1 MISGQFQNN
10 DGMIYTV
17 LIKKNGDNTE
27 KVIGEDGLFFAD
39 NPIEIETSLEDTF
52 EPIIKRSL
60 TLNLISSDYLGN
72 YFFGVNERDVIIN
85 VFDDNDVCVFAG
97 YIEPNVY
104 TQPYAEHLNSIQIN
118 CIDYLSILQYDYLT
132 DGTNYDY
139 VKTNADLRT
148 FGYFINKFGLSNTG
162 LDLTNTAQSKV
173 YFDKSKYYTIP
184 NIFNEAAISEI
195 VFLGESE
202 DDLLTNEEILFEIL
216 QFLNLHIVQIGFDFY
231 IFDWDTL
238 KQKNTINWL
247 NISDNTTTNTTVST
261 VNIEA
266 TDYCTDGTNITMA
279 EVYNQI
285 QVKDEI
291 SSVED
296 IITSPLDS
304 DSLTSFFTNKQPY
317 MTEICSDGSGDDA
330 NNAFNDV
337 VDGRASNYDGLHIYE
352 WFMQVMDNPN
362 WKLYLDNGQTELNT
376 IYQKDNNG
384 VYKNQHLVTKY
395 IAEHPLTPA
404 ILRFGSVEKKS
415 RVQDDSP
422 INKIDMDDYLVIS
435 INGNEVDTEGSQSP
449 TDADILAHKGMIE
462 YTNSVG
468 GLVFSPTDEKSTNY
482 LVFSGRLLLQP
493 VVYESSTTIAQRRN
507 SFYDILNGNAPKS
520 EGADANVPQYT
531 PIPSGGIID
540 FHNNLVTSDGND
552 EGRYYTR
559 KFYTAVYPK
568 DVVNPD
574 TDYLKDGSM
583 NFQPFIKDKSAHGY
597 EYNYSAVGAS
607 EDRFKKL
614 PILECELII
623 GNKRLVETN
632 IDSEGNSTFQ
642 WYELGNEPVIDG
654 ETKTT
659 FSLGVN
665 PKIGDFIIGDEF
677 DLQNTIDYT
686 MGIDAEGTAIPIKKS
701 DNISGTVTFRILGP
715 VNLLWNDITRRHP
728 SFWRHTSWSE
738 SSKFV
743 LAHTQNIIIQ
753 DFECKIYTDNG
764 GNEVNTDNDL
774 IYVSDEVFSNIKKKD
789 DITFKIN
796 TALRT
801 DEAYDL
807 GITNTVN
814 LSSVVS
820 SLNNSQLMDLTN
832 TVTSDTA
839 KAEQLYC
846 DAYFREYSQPK
857 LILETDIH
865 NTNKVSN
872 WNRYTVNYFNK
883 TFFPVGINYNLMNNS
898 VHLTL
903 KEI

>member
-1 MISGQFQNN
+1 MISGQFKNN
-10 DGMIYTV
+10 DGKLYTV
-17 LIKKNGDNTE
+17 FIKKNGDNTE

-39 NPIEIETSLEDTF
+39 NPIEIETSIEDTF
-52 EPIIKRSL
+52 TPIIKRSL
-60 TLNLISSDYLGN
+60 TLNLISTEYLGN
-72 YFFGVNERDVIIN
+72 YFFGVNERDVTIN
-85 VFDDNDVCVFAG
+85 VFDENDNCIFAG
-97 YIEPNVY
+97 YVEPNIY
-104 TQPYAEHLNSIQIN
+104 TQPYAEHFDSIQIN

-132 DGTNYDY
+132 DGTNYEY
-139 VKTNADLRT
+139 VKTNANLRS
-148 FGYFINKFGLSNTG
+148 FYYFINKFGLTNTN
-162 LDLTNTAQSKV
+162 LDLTNTVQSKV

-184 NIFNEAAISEI
+184 NVFNEAAISEI

-216 QFLNLHIVQIGFDFY
+216 QFLNLHIVQIGFNFY

-266 TDYCTDGTNITMA
+266 TDYCTDGTNISMA

-304 DSLTSFFTNKQPY
+304 DSLNSFYTNKQPY
-317 MTEICSDGSGDDA
+317 MTEIASDGSGDDA
-330 NNAFNDV
+330 NEAFNDV
-337 VDGRASNYDGLHIYE
+337 VDGRASNYDGLHIFE

-395 IAEHPLTPA
+395 LAEHPLTPA

-435 INGNEVDTEGSQSP
+435 VNGNEVDTEGSQSP

-493 VVYESSTTIAQRRN
+493 IVYESSTTIAQRRN
-507 SFYDILNGNAPKS
+507 SFYDILNGYAPKS

-632 IDSEGNSTFQ
+632 IDEEGNSTFQ

-654 ETKTT
+654 VTKTT

-743 LAHTQNIIIQ
+743 LAHTQNIIIK

-796 TALRT
+796 TALGT

-820 SLNNSQLMDLTN
+820 SLNNNQLMNLTN

-883 TFFPVGINYNLMNNS
+883 TFFPIGINYNLMNNS

>member
-1 MISGQFQNN
+1 MISGQFKNN
-10 DGMIYTV
+10 DGILYTV
-17 LIKKNGDNTE
+17 FIKKNGDNTE

-39 NPIEIETSLEDTF
+39 NPIEIETSIEDTF
-52 EPIIKRSL
+52 TPIIKRSL
-60 TLNLISSDYLGN
+60 TLNLISTEYLGN
-72 YFFGVNERDVIIN
+72 YFFGVNERDVTIN
-85 VFDDNDVCVFAG
+85 VFDENDNCIFAG
-97 YIEPNVY
+97 YVEPNIY
-104 TQPYAEHLNSIQIN
+104 TQPYAEHFDSIQIN

-132 DGTNYDY
+132 DGTNYEY
-139 VKTNADLRT
+139 VKNNADLRS
-148 FGYFINKFGLSNTG
+148 FFYFINKFGLTNTG
-162 LDLTNTAQSKV
+162 LDLTNTVQSKV
-173 YFDKSKYYTIP
+173 YFDKSKYYTVP
-184 NIFNEAAISEI
+184 NVFNEAAISEI

-266 TDYCTDGTNITMA
+266 TDYCTDGTNISMA

-291 SSVED
+291 TSIED

-304 DSLTSFFTNKQPY
+304 ESLTSFYTNKQPY
-317 MTEICSDGSGDDA
+317 MTEIASDGSGDDA

-337 VDGRASNYDGLHIYE
+337 VDGRASNYDGLHIFE

-395 IAEHPLTPA
+395 LAEHPLTPA

-435 INGNEVDTEGSQSP
+435 VNGNEVDTEGSQSP

-468 GLVFSPTDEKSTNY
+468 GLIFSPTDDKSTNY

-493 VVYESSTTIAQRRN
+493 IVYESSTTVAQRRN
-507 SFYDILNGNAPKS
+507 SFYDILNGRARKD
-520 EGADANVPQYT
+520 EGADASVPKYT
-531 PIPSGGIID
+531 PHIVQ
-540 FHNNLVTSDGND
+540 NNLVTSDNNG

-597 EYNYSAVGAS
+597 EYNYSAVGTS

-632 IDSEGNSTFQ
+632 IDEEGNSTFQ

-654 ETKTT
+654 VTKTT

-728 SFWRHTSWSE
+728 SFWRHTSWTE

-743 LAHTQNIIIQ
+743 LAHTQNIIIK

-796 TALRT
+796 TALGT

-820 SLNNSQLMDLTN
+820 SINKNQLMDLTN
-832 TVTSDTA
+832 TITNDTA
-839 KAEQLYC
+839 KAEQHYC

-865 NTNKVSN
+865 NGNKVSN

-883 TFFPVGINYNLMNNS
+883 TFFPIGINYNLMNNS

>member
-10 DGMIYTV
+10 DGTLYTV

-60 TLNLISSDYLGN
+60 TLNLISSEYLGN
-72 YFFGVNERDVIIN
+72 YFFGVNERDVTIN

-97 YIEPNVY
+97 YVEPNVY

-162 LDLTNTAQSKV
+162 LDLTNTVQSKV

-202 DDLLTNEEILFEIL
+202 DDLITNEEILFEIL

-266 TDYCTDGTNITMA
+266 TDYCTDGTNISMA

-304 DSLTSFFTNKQPY
+304 DSLTSFYTNKQPY

-531 PIPSGGIID
+531 PIPPFDI

-597 EYNYSAVGAS
+597 KYNYSAVGTS

-642 WYELGNEPVIDG
+642 WYELGSEPVIDG

-665 PKIGDFIIGDEF
+665 PKIDDYIIGDEF

-701 DNISGTVTFRILGP
+701 DNISGKVTFRILGP

-743 LAHTQNIIIQ
+743 LAHTQNIIIK

-820 SLNNSQLMDLTN
+820 SLNNNQLMDLTN

>member
-1 MISGQFQNN
+1 M
-10 DGMIYTV
+10 
-17 LIKKNGDNTE
+17 
-27 KVIGEDGLFFAD
+27 
-39 NPIEIETSLEDTF
+39 
-52 EPIIKRSL
+52 
-60 TLNLISSDYLGN
+60 
-72 YFFGVNERDVIIN
+72 
-85 VFDDNDVCVFAG
+85 
-97 YIEPNVY
+97 
-104 TQPYAEHLNSIQIN
+104 
-118 CIDYLSILQYDYLT
+118 
-132 DGTNYDY
+132 
-139 VKTNADLRT
+139 
-148 FGYFINKFGLSNTG
+148 
-162 LDLTNTAQSKV
+162 
-173 YFDKSKYYTIP
+173 
-184 NIFNEAAISEI
+184 
-195 VFLGESE
+195 
-202 DDLLTNEEILFEIL
+202 
-216 QFLNLHIVQIGFDFY
+216 
-231 IFDWDTL
+231 
-238 KQKNTINWL
+238 
-247 NISDNTTTNTTVST
+247 
-261 VNIEA
+261 
-266 TDYCTDGTNITMA
+266 
-279 EVYNQI
+279 
-285 QVKDEI
+285 
-291 SSVED
+291 
-296 IITSPLDS
+296 
-304 DSLTSFFTNKQPY
+304 
-317 MTEICSDGSGDDA
+317 
-330 NNAFNDV
+330 
-337 VDGRASNYDGLHIYE
+337 
-352 WFMQVMDNPN
+352 
-362 WKLYLDNGQTELNT
+362 
-376 IYQKDNNG
+376 
-384 VYKNQHLVTKY
+384 
-395 IAEHPLTPA
+395 
-404 ILRFGSVEKKS
+404 
-415 RVQDDSP
+415 
-422 INKIDMDDYLVIS
+422 
-435 INGNEVDTEGSQSP
+435 
-449 TDADILAHKGMIE
+449 
-462 YTNSVG
+462 
-468 GLVFSPTDEKSTNY
+468 
-482 LVFSGRLLLQP
+482 
-493 VVYESSTTIAQRRN
+493 
-507 SFYDILNGNAPKS
+507 
-520 EGADANVPQYT
+520 
-531 PIPSGGIID
+531 
-540 FHNNLVTSDGND
+540 
-552 EGRYYTR
+552 
-559 KFYTAVYPK
+559 
-568 DVVNPD
+568 
-574 TDYLKDGSM
+574 
-583 NFQPFIKDKSAHGY
+583 
-597 EYNYSAVGAS
+597 
-607 EDRFKKL
+607 
-614 PILECELII
+614 II

-743 LAHTQNIIIQ
+743 LAHTQNIIIK

-832 TVTSDTA
+832 TVTNDTA

-883 TFFPVGINYNLMNNS
+883 TFISVGINYNLMNNS

>member
-1 MISGQFQNN
+1 MISGQFKNN
-10 DGMIYTV
+10 DGILYTV
-17 LIKKNGDNTE
+17 FIKKNGDNTE

-39 NPIEIETSLEDTF
+39 NPIEIETSIEDTF
-52 EPIIKRSL
+52 TPIIKRSL
-60 TLNLISSDYLGN
+60 TLNLISTEYLGN
-72 YFFGVNERDVIIN
+72 YFFGVNERDVTIN
-85 VFDDNDVCVFAG
+85 VFDENDNCIFAG
-97 YIEPNVY
+97 YVEPNIY
-104 TQPYAEHLNSIQIN
+104 TQPYAEHFDSIQIN

-132 DGTNYDY
+132 DGTNYEY
-139 VKTNADLRT
+139 VKNNADLRS
-148 FGYFINKFGLSNTG
+148 FFYFINKFGLTNTN
-162 LDLTNTAQSKV
+162 LDLTNTVQSKV

-184 NIFNEAAISEI
+184 NVFNEAAISEI

-216 QFLNLHIVQIGFDFY
+216 QFLNLHIVQIGFNFY

-266 TDYCTDGTNITMA
+266 TDYCTDGTNISMA

-291 SSVED
+291 TSIED

-304 DSLTSFFTNKQPY
+304 ESLTSFYTNKQPY
-317 MTEICSDGSGDDA
+317 MTEIASDGSGDDA

-337 VDGRASNYDGLHIYE
+337 VDGRASNYEGLHIYE

-376 IYQKDNNG
+376 IYQKDANG

-404 ILRFGSVEKKS
+404 ILRFGNVEKKS
-415 RVQDDSP
+415 KLQDDSP

-435 INGNEVDTEGSQSP
+435 VNGNEVDTEGSQFP
-449 TDADILAHKGMIE
+449 TDSDILAHRGMIE
-462 YTNSVG
+462 YTNNVG
-468 GLVFSPTDEKSTNY
+468 SLVYSPTDNKSTNY

-493 VVYESSTTIAQRRN
+493 IVYESSTTIAQRRN
-507 SFYDILNGNAPKS
+507 SFYDILNGSARKS

-531 PIPSGGIID
+531 PIPPFDI
-540 FHNNLVTSDGND
+540 FHNNLVTSDNNG

-559 KFYTAVYPK
+559 KFYTAEYPK
-568 DVVNPD
+568 DVIDTD

-597 EYNYSAVGAS
+597 KYNYSAVGTS

-632 IDSEGNSTFQ
+632 IDEEGNSTFG
-642 WYELGNEPVIDG
+642 WYTLGQEPTIDG
-654 ETKTT
+654 QTKTT

-665 PKIGDFIIGDEF
+665 PKIDDYIIGDEF

-701 DNISGTVTFRILGP
+701 DNLSGKVTFRILGP

-738 SSKFV
+738 NSKFV
-743 LAHTQNIIIQ
+743 LAHTQNIIIK
-753 DFECKIYTDNG
+753 DFECKIYSDNG
-764 GNEVNTDNDL
+764 GNEINTENDL

-796 TALRT
+796 TALGT
-801 DEAYDL
+801 DEAFEL
-807 GITNTVN
+807 GIPSTIN
-814 LSSVVS
+814 LSNVISN
-820 SLNNSQLMDLTN
+820 LNQNQLMDLTN
-832 TVTSDTA
+832 TITNDTA

-865 NTNKVSN
+865 NGNKVSN

-883 TFFPVGINYNLMNNS
+883 TFFPIGINYNLMNNS

>member
-97 YIEPNVY
+97 YVEPNVY

-132 DGTNYDY
+132 DGTNYEY

-148 FGYFINKFGLSNTG
+148 FEYFINKFGLSGTG
-162 LDLTNTAQSKV
+162 LDLTNTVQSKV

-202 DDLLTNEEILFEIL
+202 DDLITNEEILFEIL

-266 TDYCTDGTNITMA
+266 SDYCTDGTNITMA

-304 DSLTSFFTNKQPY
+304 DSLTSFYTNKQPY
-317 MTEICSDGSGDDA
+317 MTEIASDGSGDDA
-330 NNAFNDV
+330 NDAFNDV
-337 VDGRASNYDGLHIYE
+337 VDGRASNYEGLHIYE

-507 SFYDILNGNAPKS
+507 SFYDILNGSARKS
-520 EGADANVPQYT
+520 EGADASVPKYT
-531 PIPSGGIID
+531 PHIVQ
-540 FHNNLVTSDGND
+540 NNLVTSDGND

-701 DNISGTVTFRILGP
+701 DNISGAVTFRILGP

-728 SFWRHTSWSE
+728 SFWRHTQWSE

-743 LAHTQNIIIQ
+743 LAHTQNIIIK

-832 TVTSDTA
+832 TVTNDTA

-883 TFFPVGINYNLMNNS
+883 TFIPIGINYNLMNNS

>member
-1 MISGQFQNN
+1 MISGQFKNN
-10 DGMIYTV
+10 DGILYTV
-17 LIKKNGDNTE
+17 FIKKNGDNTE

-39 NPIEIETSLEDTF
+39 NPIEIETSIEDTF
-52 EPIIKRSL
+52 TPIIKRSL
-60 TLNLISSDYLGN
+60 TLNLISTEYLGN
-72 YFFGVNERDVIIN
+72 YFFGVNERDVTIN
-85 VFDDNDVCVFAG
+85 VFDENDNCIFAG
-97 YIEPNVY
+97 YVEPNIY
-104 TQPYAEHLNSIQIN
+104 TQPYAEHFDSIQIN

-132 DGTNYDY
+132 DGTTYEY
-139 VKTNADLRT
+139 VKNNADLRS
-148 FGYFINKFGLSNTG
+148 FFYFINKFGLTNTN
-162 LDLTNTAQSKV
+162 LDLTNIVQSKV

-184 NIFNEAAISEI
+184 NVFNEAAISEI

-202 DDLLTNEEILFEIL
+202 DDLITNEEILFEIL
-216 QFLNLHIVQIGFDFY
+216 QFLNLHIVQIGFNFY

-266 TDYCTDGTNITMA
+266 TDYCTDGTNISMA

-291 SSVED
+291 TSIED

-304 DSLTSFFTNKQPY
+304 ESLTSFYTNKQPY
-317 MTEICSDGSGDDA
+317 MTEIASDGSGDDA
-330 NNAFNDV
+330 NDAFNDV

-376 IYQKDNNG
+376 IYQKDANG

-415 RVQDDSP
+415 KIQDDSP

-435 INGNEVDTEGSQSP
+435 VNGNEVDTEGSQFP
-449 TDADILAHKGMIE
+449 TDSDILAHKGMIE
-462 YTNSVG
+462 YTNNVG
-468 GLVFSPTDEKSTNY
+468 GLVYSPTDNKSTNY

-493 VVYESSTTIAQRRN
+493 IVYESSTTVARRRN
-507 SFYDILNGNAPKS
+507 SFYDILNGRARKYEGEDASVPK
-520 EGADANVPQYT
+520 YT
-531 PIPSGGIID
+531 PHIVQ
-540 FHNNLVTSDGND
+540 NNLVTSDNNG

-559 KFYTAVYPK
+559 KFYTAEYPK
-568 DVVNPD
+568 DVINTD

-597 EYNYSAVGAS
+597 KYNYSAVGTS

-632 IDSEGNSTFQ
+632 IDEEGNSTFG
-642 WYELGNEPVIDG
+642 WYTLGQEPTIDG
-654 ETKTT
+654 QVKTT

-665 PKIGDFIIGDEF
+665 PKIDDYIIGDEF

-701 DNISGTVTFRILGP
+701 DNLSGKVTFRILGP

-728 SFWRHTSWSE
+728 SFWQHTSWSE
-738 SSKFV
+738 NSKFV
-743 LAHTQNIIIQ
+743 LAHTQNIIIK

-796 TALRT
+796 TALGT

-820 SLNNSQLMDLTN
+820 SINKNQLMDLTN
-832 TVTSDTA
+832 TITNDTA

-865 NTNKVSN
+865 NGNKVSN

-883 TFFPVGINYNLMNNS
+883 TFFPIGINYNLMNNS

>member
-60 TLNLISSDYLGN
+60 TLNLISSEYLGN

-97 YIEPNVY
+97 YVEPNVY

-132 DGTNYDY
+132 DGTNYDN

-162 LDLTNTAQSKV
+162 LDLTNTAQSNV

-202 DDLLTNEEILFEIL
+202 DDLITNEEILFEIL

-266 TDYCTDGTNITMA
+266 SDYCTDGTNITMA

-304 DSLTSFFTNKQPY
+304 DSLTSFYTNKQPY

-642 WYELGNEPVIDG
+642 WYELGSEPVIDG

-665 PKIGDFIIGDEF
+665 PKIDDYIIGDEF

-743 LAHTQNIIIQ
+743 LAHTQNIIIK

-801 DEAYDL
+801 DEAYEL

>member
-10 DGMIYTV
+10 DGIMYTV

-97 YIEPNVY
+97 YVEPNVY

-132 DGTNYDY
+132 DGTNYDN

-148 FGYFINKFGLSNTG
+148 FGYFINKFGLSGTG
-162 LDLTNTAQSKV
+162 LDLTNTVQSKV

-266 TDYCTDGTNITMA
+266 TDYCSDGTNITMA

-304 DSLTSFFTNKQPY
+304 ESLTSFYTNKQPY

-449 TDADILAHKGMIE
+449 TDDDILAHKGMIE

-507 SFYDILNGNAPKS
+507 SFYDILNGSARKS
-520 EGADANVPQYT
+520 EGADASVPKYT
-531 PIPSGGIID
+531 PHIVQ
-540 FHNNLVTSDGND
+540 NNLVTSDGND

-701 DNISGTVTFRILGP
+701 DNISGAVTFRILGP

-728 SFWRHTSWSE
+728 SFWRHTSWTE

-743 LAHTQNIIIQ
+743 LAHTQNIIIK

-801 DEAYDL
+801 DEAYEL

-832 TVTSDTA
+832 TVTNDTA

-883 TFFPVGINYNLMNNS
+883 TFIPVGINYNLMNNS

>member
-60 TLNLISSDYLGN
+60 TLNLISSEYLGN

-97 YIEPNVY
+97 YVEPNVY

-132 DGTNYDY
+132 DGTNYDN

-148 FGYFINKFGLSNTG
+148 FGYFINKFGLSGTG
-162 LDLTNTAQSKV
+162 LDLTNTVQSKV

-202 DDLLTNEEILFEIL
+202 DDLITNEEILFEIL

-238 KQKNTINWL
+238 KQKNTVNWL

-531 PIPSGGIID
+531 PIPPFDI

-665 PKIGDFIIGDEF
+665 PKIDDYIIGDEF

-743 LAHTQNIIIQ
+743 LAHTQNIIIK

-801 DEAYDL
+801 DEAYEL
-807 GITNTVN
+807 GIINTVN

-883 TFFPVGINYNLMNNS
+883 TFFPIGINYNLMNNS